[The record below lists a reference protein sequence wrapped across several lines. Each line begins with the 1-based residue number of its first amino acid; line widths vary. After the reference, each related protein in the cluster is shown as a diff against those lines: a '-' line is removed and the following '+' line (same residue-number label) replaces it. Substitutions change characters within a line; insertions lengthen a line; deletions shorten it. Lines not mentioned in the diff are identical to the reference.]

1 MAALPTSSTLN
12 ADEYLAWE
20 RASQERHEYIDGRV
34 SLMSRGVA
42 DHSSLSVNIT
52 STLHALLRGSPC
64 RVYNSDM
71 RVRLSATRYVY
82 PDVSV
87 SCDPRDRGQIEEL
100 HSACLIVEVLSPT
113 TEAYD
118 RGDKFGYYRACPS
131 VKEYVVVNARRPE
144 IELFRRAGAFW
155 TLTTFGPDDAIE
167 LASLGVRLLLAE
179 VYEGVDLADNETG
192 P

>member
-1 MAALPTSSTLN
+1 MTRNGAGAVAPQPTSLFTV
-12 ADEYLAWE
+12 DEYLAWE

-34 SLMSRGVA
+34 SQMSGGIA

-52 STLHALLRGSPC
+52 SARHALLRGSAC
-64 RVYNSDM
+64 RVYNSDV

-87 SCDPRDRGQIEEL
+87 SCDPRDRGQTEDL
-100 HSACLIVEVLSPT
+100 QSPCLIVEVLSPT

-131 VKEYVVVNARRPE
+131 VQEYVLVNARRPE

-155 TLTTFGPDDAIE
+155 TL
-167 LASLGVRLLLAE
+167 ASESRWR
-179 VYEGVDLADNETG
+179 
-192 P
+192 